1 MVELHSQG
9 NLIRMPQ
16 NLKKDI
22 LHDSK
27 ASKCVSIPFGTKSAQ
42 NAQELIFDARNIPM
56 GKAFMKLMADNP
68 DFTAGQLAL
77 MALDN
82 VNSAAAVNGIEKLS
96 KKMED
101 K

>member
-1 MVELHSQG
+1 MVKLHSQD
-9 NLIRMPQ
+9 NLIKIPQ
-16 NLKKDI
+16 NPKNSTSREPRL
-22 LHDSK
+22 SK
-27 ASKCVSIPFGTKSAQ
+27 SISIPFDVKSAQ
-42 NAQELIFDARNIPM
+42 NAQGLIFDARNIPM

-77 MALDN
+77 MALDS
-82 VNSAAAVNGIEKLS
+82 VNSEAAVKGIRKLS

>member
-1 MVELHSQG
+1 
-9 NLIRMPQ
+9 
-16 NLKKDI
+16 
-22 LHDSK
+22 
-27 ASKCVSIPFGTKSAQ
+27 
-42 NAQELIFDARNIPM
+42 M